1 MAEVFNNIFV
11 RGLTGAVGDQFVI
24 RRTRSGKTIIANKP
38 RFDKDREFSPS
49 QKAHQNA
56 FREAARYAKAA
67 QTEPLYIERANAA
80 NSTAYN
86 MAVADWFG
94 KPVILALDASG
105 WTGEIGQTIR
115 VEAQDD
121 TKVTRVTVVIHNN
134 GSILEQGEA
143 VPSGRDGSL
152 WTYVTTTQVTPAQ
165 GILLDANAY
174 DLPGNFGST
183 SVAMNPGRN
192 S

>member
-38 RFDKDREFSPS
+38 RFDKNREFSAS
-49 QKAHQNA
+49 QKAHQTA

-67 QTEPLYIERANAA
+67 QTLPLYIERAKAA
-80 NSTAYN
+80 NSTSYN

-94 KPVILALDASG
+94 KPEILALDAGG
-105 WTGEIGQTIR
+105 WTGEIGQTIHI
-115 VEAQDD
+115 EAQDD

-134 GSILEQGEA
+134 GAILEQGEA
-143 VPSGRDGSL
+143 VQSGTGGSL
-152 WTYVTTTQVTPAQ
+152 WTYVTTTQMTPAG

-174 DLPGNFGST
+174 DLPGNFGSS
-183 SVAMNPGRN
+183 SVAMNQD
-192 S
+192 

>member
-1 MAEVFNNIFV
+1 MAEVYNNIFV

-38 RFDKDREFSPS
+38 VFDKNREFTPA
-49 QKAHQNA
+49 QKAHQSA
-56 FREAARYAKAA
+56 FRQASRYAKAA
-67 QTEPLYIERANAA
+67 KTQPLYLKKAKAV
-80 NSTAYN
+80 NSTSYN

-94 KPVILALDASG
+94 KPEVLAIDASG

-115 VEAQDD
+115 IEAQDD

-134 GSILEQGEA
+134 GTVLEEGEA
-143 VPSGRDGSL
+143 VPSETDDSL

-174 DLPGNFGST
+174 DMPGHFGSS
-183 SVAMNPGRN
+183 SVSMN
-192 S
+192 

>member
-38 RFDKDREFSPS
+38 RFDKNREFTPA

-67 QTEPLYIERANAA
+67 QTRPFYIEKAKAA
-80 NSTAYN
+80 NSTSYN

-94 KPVILALDASG
+94 KPEVLAIDASG
-105 WTGEIGQTIR
+105 WTGESGQTIR
-115 VEAQDD
+115 IEAQDD

-143 VPSGRDGSL
+143 VPSETDGSL
-152 WTYVTTTQVTPAQ
+152 WTYITTSQMTPAR

-174 DLPGNFGST
+174 DLPGNFGSS
-183 SVAMNPGRN
+183 SVPMN
-192 S
+192 

>member
-24 RRTRSGKTIIANKP
+24 RKTRSGKTIIANKP
-38 RFDKDREFSPS
+38 RFDKDREFSPA
-49 QKAHQNA
+49 QKAHQKA

-67 QTEPLYIERANAA
+67 QTQPFYIERANAA

-94 KPVILALDASG
+94 KPEILALDASG
-105 WTGEIGQTIR
+105 WSGEIGQSIR
-115 VEAQDD
+115 IEAQDD
-121 TKVTRVTVVIHNN
+121 TKVTHVTVVIHDN
-134 GSILEQGEA
+134 GTVLEQGEA
-143 VPSGRDGSL
+143 VQSGTGGSL
-152 WTYVTTTQVTPAQ
+152 WSYVTTTQVTPAQ

-174 DLPGNFGST
+174 DLPGNFGAS
-183 SVAMNPGRN
+183 SVAMNSSRT

>member
-1 MAEVFNNIFV
+1 MAEAFNNLFV

-38 RFDKDREFSPS
+38 RFDKNREFSPS

-56 FREAARYAKAA
+56 FRQAARYAKAA
-67 QTEPLYIERANAA
+67 RTLPLYIERAKAA
-80 NSTAYN
+80 NSTSYN

-94 KPVILALDASG
+94 KPEILALDASG
-105 WTGEIGQTIR
+105 WTGAIGQTIR
-115 VEAQDD
+115 IKAQDD

-134 GSILEQGEA
+134 GAILEQGEA
-143 VPSGRDGSL
+143 VPSGTDGSL

-174 DLPGNFGST
+174 DLPGNFGSW
-183 SVAMNPGRN
+183 SVPMNSGRN

>member
-38 RFDKDREFSPS
+38 RFDKNREFSPS

-67 QTEPLYIERANAA
+67 QTQPFYIEKAKAA
-80 NSTAYN
+80 NSTSYN

-94 KPVILALDASG
+94 KPEILALDASG

-115 VEAQDD
+115 IEAQDD

-134 GSILEQGEA
+134 GTILEQGEA
-143 VPSGRDGSL
+143 VRCATDVSL

-174 DLPGNFGST
+174 DLPGNFGSS
-183 SVAMNPGRN
+183 SVTMNYDRN